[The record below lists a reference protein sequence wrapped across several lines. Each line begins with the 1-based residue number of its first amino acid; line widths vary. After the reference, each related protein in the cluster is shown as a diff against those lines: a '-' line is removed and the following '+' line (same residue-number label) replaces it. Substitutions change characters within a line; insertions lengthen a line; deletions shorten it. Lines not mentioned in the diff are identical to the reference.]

1 MSTSLVLIAQV
12 VFLLHRG
19 HTPGPKN
26 PFLCPDG
33 RVATGQ
39 GRLAQ

>member
-1 MSTSLVLIAQV
+1 LSLEWNRDGVMRSENGDNDGRAL
-12 VFLLHRG
+12 
-19 HTPGPKN
+19 KN

-33 RVATGQ
+33 RVARGE